1 MEKDT
6 MPEQMGNVSRKMGAP
21 RKNQKEMPDIRNT
34 EIEAK
39 NVFDGLT

>member
-6 MPEQMGNVSRKMGAP
+6 MPEQMGNISREMGAP
-21 RKNQKEMPDIRNT
+21 RNNQKEMPDIRNT